1 MVGYTNEEELLFHKL
16 FKGLYDCE
24 TETDLLR
31 KVWV

>member
-31 KVWV
+31 KV